1 MIVDE
6 QLRHVPTARRASKA
20 RSAAARAASA
30 SRFCSASASFR
41 ARSAS
46 AARARV
52 VARLAAPPLA
62 LGLVLALRGL
72 APRHGGP
79 VALPLLVRL
88 PDELALARASLDG
101 LLALQRLAPRLAR
114 RARRLV
120 ALPRG
125 AAWAR
130 GRAEVAGRRR
140 RGRRGGRLLVLEPG
154 HLVVGLGGAR
164 GALAESS
171 AAAAGAAASGSA
183 RPGMSSSVS
192 SSSDATWSK
201 RE

>member
-46 AARARV
+46 AARARA
-52 VARLAAPPLA
+52 ARLAAPPLA
-62 LGLVLALRGL
+62 LGLVFPLRGL

-130 GRAEVAGRRR
+130 GRAEALAGRRR

-164 GALAESS
+164 GALADSS